1 MSITK
6 SLSDSII
13 NQETI
18 LKPRDRSLE
27 IQSAKRSELRKN
39 ALNKVDEML
48 SPTLL
53 QYVHQARDKGAS
65 SWLNALPL
73 ESQGFVLNKEEFR
86 DALCLRYNVPIT
98 GLPSKCACKEAFDV
112 THALSCKK
120 GGFVTKQHDNIKT
133 LFTTLLNKV
142 SSGVESEPHL
152 LVLDNVRLRLK
163 TANATEDARLDI
175 KSNGFWR
182 HGQDAYF
189 DVRVTHV
196 NATTNRNRDTADNF
210 REHEL
215 AKKRVY
221 LQRVLEIQHGIFTP
235 LVMGTNGGMGEEC
248 KKFITHLAN
257 KLASKQHE
265 QYSDVIT
272 WIRAN
277 LSFEILKSTI
287 LCIRGSRTPYKSM
300 REFEDFKLSI
310 MEANIC

>member
-1 MSITK
+1 MT
-6 SLSDSII
+6 
-13 NQETI
+13 
-18 LKPRDRSLE
+18 
-27 IQSAKRSELRKN
+27 
-39 ALNKVDEML
+39 
-48 SPTLL
+48 
-53 QYVHQARDKGAS
+53 Y
-65 SWLNALPL
+65 
-73 ESQGFVLNKEEFR
+73 
-86 DALCLRYNVPIT
+86 
-98 GLPSKCACKEAFDV
+98 
-112 THALSCKK
+112 KK
-120 GGFVTKQHDNIKT
+120 
-133 LFTTLLNKV
+133 
-142 SSGVESEPHL
+142 
-152 LVLDNVRLRLK
+152 
-163 TANATEDARLDI
+163 DI

-196 NATTNRNRDTADNF
+196 NATTNRNRDTADIF

-215 AKKRVY
+215 AKKREY
-221 LQRVLEIQHGIFTP
+221 LQRVLEIQHGSFTP

-272 WIRAN
+272 WIRTK

-300 REFEDFKLSI
+300 REFEVGEDFKLSI